1 MLKFNVMPV
10 PLMIVESG
18 YNDETIEMR
27 LGIGITLKM
36 IGTEESSLSRK
47 NSSIQNDT
55 NLVFR

>member
-18 YNDETIEMR
+18 YNDETIDMRTIEMK

-36 IGTEESSLSRK
+36 IGKKRVLS
-47 NSSIQNDT
+47 
-55 NLVFR
+55 V